1 VILMFSGTIAKTHRT
16 VKKEGNKMKFSKAF
30 AVALVLTI
38 IFAGA
43 FTAEAMG
50 PGRHHHGLRWNTLLK
65 LNLSDAQKANILS
78 IYANYD
84 IKTLKKN
91 LWQAQKAL
99 RTAISQATSTDGIN
113 TAIQSNIGALQTA
126 QASLLSA
133 RATMAFQIRAQL
145 TPAQLQQLQ
154 LLERGK

>member
-1 VILMFSGTIAKTHRT
+1 
-16 VKKEGNKMKFSKAF
+16 MKFSKAF
-30 AVALVLTI
+30 TVALVLTI

-43 FTAEAMG
+43 FAAEAMHD
-50 PGRHHHGLRWNTLLK
+50 RHRHGLRWNTLLK
-65 LNLSDAQKANILS
+65 LNLSDAQKANILG

-84 IKTLKKN
+84 IRTLKKN

-99 RTAISQATSTDGIN
+99 RTAISQATSTEGIT

-126 QASLLSA
+126 QATLLSA
-133 RATMAFQIRAQL
+133 RATMVFQIMAQL

-154 LLERGK
+154 LLQQGK